1 MEPSICHISIFIK
14 LDGDFRVP
22 FYSRHWVYHNPLR
35 HCFVPLTVKDSD
47 WSQTASTKAP
57 RSEQRKFPV
66 FRGFPWFDPICA
78 LNGFQNLRRALDIA
92 SSSKANNANVL
103 TLRLEGEEVVEGHDP
118 VNLAQWDTQRLGDKP
133 HRIFVNVAESLLN
146 RVESFNKGMRLVA
159 MPSHRRFNYPP
170 SFVIGWRRNPWSL
183 QSCCC
188 HWHGFFPS
196 FRFLRFYLKASRA
209 IRSHGNERS

>member
-1 MEPSICHISIFIK
+1 LSYMEPSICHISIFTK

-22 FYSRHWVYHNPLR
+22 FYSRHWVYHNSLR

-118 VNLAQWDTQRLGDKP
+118 HQAGFTPQFRRGKP
-133 HRIFVNVAESLLN
+133 SGSVVK
-146 RVESFNKGMRLVA
+146 SFNECKGTPL
-159 MPSHRRFNYPP
+159 
-170 SFVIGWRRNPWSL
+170 G
-183 QSCCC
+183 
-188 HWHGFFPS
+188 
-196 FRFLRFYLKASRA
+196 
-209 IRSHGNERS
+209 